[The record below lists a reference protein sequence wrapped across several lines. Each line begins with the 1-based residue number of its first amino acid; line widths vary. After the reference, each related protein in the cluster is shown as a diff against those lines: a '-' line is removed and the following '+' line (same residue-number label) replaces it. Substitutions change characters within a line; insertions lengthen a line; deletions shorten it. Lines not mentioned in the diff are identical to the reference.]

1 NELVPENVF
10 LVITCRA
17 EEYWEATQEP
27 RAGPDDV
34 PTGVLTRTAV
44 ARVQP
49 FTTQDVR
56 AYLSKRAS
64 VVSPTGTRRW
74 EPVLDGLT
82 EDPSGPPAASLGKPL
97 MAFLAAA
104 VYAGNRDPGE
114 MLGIAADGGIE
125 RHLLNQFIPT
135 AFRRSRWR
143 NEKQVRSWLTFLA
156 TDLSARN

>member
-1 NELVPENVF
+1 ERMAKINGLGPEKFF
-10 LVITCRA
+10 LVVPCRV

-44 ARVQP
+44 ARVLP
-49 FTTQDVR
+49 FTAQDVR

-64 VVSPTGTRRW
+64 VVSPTGTHRW
-74 EPVLDGLT
+74 EPVLEGLT
-82 EDPSGPPAASLGKPL
+82 DDPSGPLAASLGKPL

-114 MLGIAADGGIE
+114 LLGIAADGGI
-125 RHLLNQFIPT
+125 
-135 AFRRSRWR
+135 
-143 NEKQVRSWLTFLA
+143 
-156 TDLSARN
+156 